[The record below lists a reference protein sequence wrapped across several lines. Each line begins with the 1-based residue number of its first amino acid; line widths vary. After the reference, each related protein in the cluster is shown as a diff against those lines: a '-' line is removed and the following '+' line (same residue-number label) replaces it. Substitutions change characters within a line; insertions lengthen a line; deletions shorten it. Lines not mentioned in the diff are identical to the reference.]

1 MYLYAVSDS
10 VHISLHINKSQQQTY
25 RHPLILLTGNHA
37 RTKTLARMCNLCL
50 VIMNK
55 LIFPTHVQLEMLE
68 CLRADQH
75 DGHRHQADDNFGG
88 WVKLRSCFSHYWAK
102 VHEILGR
109 LLFNVLVEPIM
120 YIMFRSEDIR
130 Q

>member
-50 VIMNK
+50 VI
-55 LIFPTHVQLEMLE
+55 ISI
-68 CLRADQH
+68 
-75 DGHRHQADDNFGG
+75 NFVD
-88 WVKLRSCFSHYWAK
+88 WKPCTDKNPS
-102 VHEILGR
+102 
-109 LLFNVLVEPIM
+109 
-120 YIMFRSEDIR
+120 
-130 Q
+130 

>member
-1 MYLYAVSDS
+1 MRHCQVKILLGIRIWAVDKPSAVSFGA
-10 VHISLHINKSQQQTY
+10 
-25 RHPLILLTGNHA
+25 PLGACAMDWGRNRLLRVGKNCGPILSRL
-37 RTKTLARMCNLCL
+37 
-50 VIMNK
+50 
-55 LIFPTHVQLEMLE
+55 
-68 CLRADQH
+68 
-75 DGHRHQADDNFGG
+75 
-88 WVKLRSCFSHYWAK
+88 WAK

>member
-37 RTKTLARMCNLCL
+37 RTKTLAKMCNVCL

-55 LIFPTHVQLEMLE
+55 LIFPTHVKLEMLE
-68 CLRADQH
+68 CLRAGQR
-75 DGHRHQADDNFGG
+75 DGHRFQADNDFGG
-88 WVKLRSCFSHYWAK
+88 WVKMM
-102 VHEILGR
+102 V
-109 LLFNVLVEPIM
+109 LFLAISGQKFMKFWDDVGNAL
-120 YIMFRSEDIR
+120 
-130 Q
+130 